1 MKCLVMSSSFCIFVL
16 QFSYF
21 FYLASATFIDS
32 AFGVG
37 DVPIVY
43 LDFGCQGFETSL
55 SAL

>member
-1 MKCLVMSSSFCIFVL
+1 MFGYEYKFLHFCVTIFL
-16 QFSYF
+16 F

-55 SAL
+55 SALQ